1 MKRIIRAV
9 VMALLLAPGM
19 LWANDLTQ
27 QFKAGVEAY
36 KIRDY
41 ETAYEIFL
49 PFAEGGLDIAQY
61 NLGLMYSHG
70 QGVAQ
75 DYAEAARWYRL
86 AAEQGDVDAQLNLG
100 VLYVQG
106 QGVAQDYAEAVRW
119 YRLAAEQGNA
129 KAQYNLGRMYGL
141 GNGVI
146 QDYSTA
152 HMWFNIAASNGNS
165 DAVHN
170 RDVIADRMTPEAIA
184 DAQSRARICIE
195 SDYQDCD

>member
-19 LWANDLTQ
+19 LWADDLMQ
-27 QFKAGVEAY
+27 QWKAGVEAY

-41 ETAYEIFL
+41 ETAYKISL
-49 PFAEGGLDIAQY
+49 PIAEQGYADAQTLVGEMY
-61 NLGLMYSHG
+61 RTGRGVGQDYEKAARWYRAAAEQGVENAQTNLGLMY
-70 QGVAQ
+70 A
-75 DYAEAARWYRL
+75 
-86 AAEQGDVDAQLNLG
+86 N
-100 VLYVQG
+100 
-106 QGVAQDYAEAVRW
+106 
-119 YRLAAEQGNA
+119 
-129 KAQYNLGRMYGL
+129 

-152 HMWFNIAASNGNS
+152 HMWLNIAASNGYS

-184 DAQSRARICIE
+184 EAQSRARICIE